1 MAEHYRCGH
10 LYGGAIEDAKAAQ
23 TIVVEDG
30 TIAFAGPTDA
40 APRPAAGDEIVDYSG
55 YFVLPGLVDL
65 HTHLTYGNAMCE
77 EDIDFYGS
85 SEFRALRGVVAA
97 QRLLAAGYTSM
108 ADPGGSNF
116 VAVSIRDA
124 VDAGIVVGPRIN
136 CSSQY
141 ITSHQ
146 GLTDYFPEYSVGNVK
161 TGIGKVVM
169 DDDSAIEAIRVQVKD
184 GVDFVKFAM
193 DGRHVDRDGAL
204 LAAFTLDETRRMVD
218 ECHRLGKKAVMHARG
233 REGTL
238 FSALAGADLIF
249 HASWGDGACIEAM
262 LANGC
267 AVCPTLLVPYHNQ
280 IFTQPTDPM
289 YHKVRPDL
297 GSREWAA
304 AMDFLPRAYRAGVP
318 FMTGTDTGFA
328 ITPYGEWNAREI
340 ELFVELLG
348 LTPAEALNAATA
360 VSGSFLA
367 GGEKIGRLEAGCHAD
382 FIVFDGN
389 PLANVS
395 LLLDKERI
403 KHVYLAGR
411 PVALDLPPI
420 SAFGVSDFSYKM
432 WHDTYTQ
439 SRVAQLGPAIRHIQ
453 AAE

>member
-10 LYGGAIEDAKAAQ
+10 LYGGAIEDAKAGQ

-30 TIAFAGPTDA
+30 TIAFAGATDA
-40 APRPAAGDEIVDYSG
+40 APSPADGDEIVDYSG

-146 GLTDYFPEYSVGNVK
+146 GLTDYFPEYSVGNVT

-169 DDDSAIEAIRVQVKD
+169 DGDSAIETIRVQVKD

-218 ECHRLGKKAVMHARG
+218 ECHRLGKKTAMHARG
-233 REGTL
+233 REATL

-249 HASWGDGACIEAM
+249 PRLMGRCGVHRCDARQWLRRLSDPAGALPQPDLHPARPTRCTTRCGPTSAR
-262 LANGC
+262 ANGRRRWISC
-267 AVCPTLLVPYHNQ
+267 
-280 IFTQPTDPM
+280 
-289 YHKVRPDL
+289 
-297 GSREWAA
+297 
-304 AMDFLPRAYRAGVP
+304 RAPIA
-318 FMTGTDTGFA
+318 
-328 ITPYGEWNAREI
+328 
-340 ELFVELLG
+340 
-348 LTPAEALNAATA
+348 PACR
-360 VSGSFLA
+360 S
-367 GGEKIGRLEAGCHAD
+367 
-382 FIVFDGN
+382 
-389 PLANVS
+389 
-395 LLLDKERI
+395 
-403 KHVYLAGR
+403 
-411 PVALDLPPI
+411 
-420 SAFGVSDFSYKM
+420 
-432 WHDTYTQ
+432 
-439 SRVAQLGPAIRHIQ
+439 
-453 AAE
+453 

>member
-1 MAEHYRCGH
+1 MARHYQCGH
-10 LYGGAIEDAKAAQ
+10 LYNGAIADAKTEQ
-23 TIVVEDG
+23 TIVVDDG
-30 TIAFAGPTDA
+30 MITFAGPTAA
-40 APRPAAGDEIVDYSG
+40 APAAAAGDEVVDYNG

-77 EDIDFYGS
+77 EDIDFYAS
-85 SEFRALRGVVAA
+85 SEFRALRGVIGA
-97 QRLLAAGYTSM
+97 QRLLTAGYTSM

-124 VDAGIVVGPRIN
+124 INAGIFVGPRIN

-146 GLTDYFPEYSVGNVK
+146 GLTDYFPEYSVGNVI
-161 TGIGKVVM
+161 TGIGKLVM
-169 DDDSAIEAIRVQVKD
+169 DGDSAIETIRMQVKD

-193 DGRHVDRDGAL
+193 DGRHVSRDGEL

-218 ECHRLGKKAVMHARG
+218 ECHRLGKKTAMHARG
-233 REGTL
+233 REATL

-249 HASWGDGACIEAM
+249 HASWGDDACIEAM
-262 LANGC
+262 LDNGC

-289 YHKVRPDL
+289 YHKARPDL
-297 GSREWAA
+297 GSREWVA
-304 AMDFLPRAYRAGVP
+304 AMGFLPRAYRAGVP

-348 LTPAEALNAATA
+348 FTAPEALNAATA
-360 VSGSFLA
+360 VSGSFLT
-367 GGEKIGRLEAGCHAD
+367 GGDKIGRIEAGCHAD

-395 LLLDKERI
+395 LLLEKERI

-411 PVALDLPPI
+411 AVELKLPPI
-420 SAFGVSDFSYKM
+420 KTLGVSDFSYKM
-432 WHDTYTQ
+432 WHDIYTQ
-439 SRVAQLGPAIRHIQ
+439 GRVDQLGTAIRQIQ